1 MADYMFPTNTPPMP
15 PEVLDAIADSGPG
28 PFIGAMEGGMQ
39 AFASAHAGGG
49 MAAAGDAFM
58 STMHDHCANGDVPGM
73 TPETFDTFAD
83 AFTEI
88 AGPGL
93 MTMPADA
100 SAADMA
106 EVFQNAAE
114 VMMPEGVDMPPEM
127 GDMFGNMADI
137 CDGLDDCGPHELGGE
152 FGPEMQDGCV
162 AGEPSTLPEGDFAP
176 PTDFVEAD
184 PEGVGVAGDDLA
196 PPPVE
201 ADPEGVG
208 VAGDDLAPPPGVDP
222 AAAAPLDPAAPPGF
236 DPAAAAPLDPAAP
249 PGLDPAAA
257 IDPGDPAAV
266 LGGAIGG
273 EGESPAAGAGLDNA
287 ADTAIGAAIDS
298 ATDQG
303 LAEGQPDAATPVDAP
318 DDVVVVE
325 DVPEDDA
332 APEDVS
338 PV

>member
-1 MADYMFPTNTPPMP
+1 MADYMFPTNTTPMP
-15 PEVLDAIADSGPG
+15 PDVLDAFADSGPG
-28 PFIGAMEGGMQ
+28 PFIGAMESGMQ
-39 AFASAHAGGG
+39 AFAAAFEGGG

-58 STMHDHCANGDVPGM
+58 STMHDHCAAGDVPGM

-127 GDMFGNMADI
+127 GDMFGNMADV

-152 FGPEMQDGCV
+152 FGPEMPDGFV
-162 AGEPSTLPEGDFAP
+162 AGDPSTLPEGDFAP
-176 PTDFVEAD
+176 P
-184 PEGVGVAGDDLA
+184 PEDVAGDDA

-208 VAGDDLAPPPGVDP
+208 VA
-222 AAAAPLDPAAPPGF
+222 
-236 DPAAAAPLDPAAP
+236 
-249 PGLDPAAA
+249 
-257 IDPGDPAAV
+257 GDPAAV

-273 EGESPAAGAGLDNA
+273 EGESPAAPPNV

-332 APEDVS
+332 APDDVS

>member
-1 MADYMFPTNTPPMP
+1 MFPTDTPPLP
-15 PEVLDAIADSGPG
+15 AGLFDAFAAGDPG
-28 PFIGAMEGGMQ
+28 PFIGAMESGMQ
-39 AFASAHAGGG
+39 AFGAAFEGGG

-58 STMHDHCANGDVPGM
+58 STMHDHCAAGDVPGM

-83 AFTEI
+83 AFTEV

-106 EVFQNAAE
+106 EVFQTAAE

-127 GDMFGNMADI
+127 GDMFGNMADV
-137 CDGLDDCGPHELGGE
+137 CDGLDDCGPHELGEE
-152 FGPEMQDGCV
+152 FGPEMPDGFV
-162 AGEPSTLPEGDFAP
+162 AGDPSTLPEGDFAP
-176 PTDFVEAD
+176 PPAALLDSEGVPLSGDDLDPAAPPAADTAVGAD

-196 PPPVE
+196 PP
-201 ADPEGVG
+201 
-208 VAGDDLAPPPGVDP
+208 
-222 AAAAPLDPAAPPGF
+222 APPGAPLAG
-236 DPAAAAPLDPAAP
+236 DGMNIMDDAAAD
-249 PGLDPAAA
+249 
-257 IDPGDPAAV
+257 V

-273 EGESPAAGAGLDNA
+273 EGESPAAAPDV

-332 APEDVS
+332 APDDVS